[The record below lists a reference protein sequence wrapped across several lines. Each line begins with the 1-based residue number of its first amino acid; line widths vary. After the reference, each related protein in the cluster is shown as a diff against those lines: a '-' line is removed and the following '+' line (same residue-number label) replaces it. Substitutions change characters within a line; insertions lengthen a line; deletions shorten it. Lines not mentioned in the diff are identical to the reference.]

1 MLEGS
6 NVYHYAGNGS
16 LSTNPWMPTPTAQLY
31 LLSCQCKD
39 SLPDGISLT
48 HCQKKA
54 TLYTG
59 DEINDA
65 VESEGPHFRV

>member
-1 MLEGS
+1 MDS
-6 NVYHYAGNGS
+6 H
-16 LSTNPWMPTPTAQLY
+16 PTPTAQLY